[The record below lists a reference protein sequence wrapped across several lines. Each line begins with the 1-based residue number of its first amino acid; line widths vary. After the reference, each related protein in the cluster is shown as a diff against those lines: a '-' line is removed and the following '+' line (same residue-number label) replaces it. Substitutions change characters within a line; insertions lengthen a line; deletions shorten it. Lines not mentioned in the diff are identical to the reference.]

1 MKKDKCMGKSKSRM
15 ECTGRLVASDDP
27 CRSWQAFVDDLR
39 YYTNIRIAVCGR
51 DKFRI
56 DVRYPKLRQ
65 SRVHSWQKKS
75 ENVEEESAVIPLFIS
90 EQRGAALRVS
100 IPITAPA

>member
-1 MKKDKCMGKSKSRM
+1 MCKSKSRM
-15 ECTGRLVASDDP
+15 ECTGRLVANNDP

-56 DVRYPKLRQ
+56 DVGYPKLRQ
-65 SRVHSWQKKS
+65 SRVQSRQKKS
-75 ENVEEESAVIPLFIS
+75 ENIKEKSAIISLFMS
-90 EQRGAALRVS
+90 KQRRAAFRVS
-100 IPITAPA
+100 IPITAPP